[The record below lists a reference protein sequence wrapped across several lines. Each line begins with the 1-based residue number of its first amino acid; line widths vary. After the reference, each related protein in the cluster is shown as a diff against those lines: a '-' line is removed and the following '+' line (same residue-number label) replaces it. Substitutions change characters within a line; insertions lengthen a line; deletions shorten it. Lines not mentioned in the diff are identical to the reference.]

1 VSFLKSCN
9 RISETSMIEI
19 LGYHKEKCIAVMEG
33 YLESF
38 DFAGLS
44 VVDGLRLFLSNFL
57 MFGES

>member
-1 VSFLKSCN
+1 
-9 RISETSMIEI
+9 MIEI